1 MGYST
6 PSTATG
12 GLTSTGG
19 NPASIGSR
27 NLGIVEMPNEK
38 LSGFTATATQTLD
51 DLCKRIGSTA
61 PTSVDNVPL
70 VEVMQ

>member
-19 NPASIGSR
+19 NPASFGSR
-27 NLGIVEMPNEK
+27 NLGIVEIPNEK
-38 LSGFTATATQTLD
+38 LSGLTATGTQTLHNPC
-51 DLCKRIGSTA
+51 LRIGSTSF
-61 PTSVDNVPL
+61 TSVDNVPL
-70 VEVMQ
+70 VEAMQ